1 MHLRFYLIIYHQ
13 GAAGHDVERCYAL
26 KKEVQKLLNSKELTF
41 ADPDHVAQNNPLPP
55 HGPVVNM
62 IQDCQEDACILYAC
76 DIKTPLV
83 PIHVKMCEVALFS
96 HDHEGCEVCSVDPR
110 GCMQVQ
116 NDVQGLLDKKEL
128 VVTKEIKSKSVCV
141 VTPIFRAR
149 RPLVINAN
157 STKPAGTPLVICV
170 PRPVPLSSQ
179 KAVPY
184 KYEGTILEPGSETT
198 SPSVVDNI
206 AESSQILRS
215 GRVLPVVV
223 QKSTSISIEETVKEQ
238 NTGKGRVG
246 EHPKEIDYEDAD
258 EILKLIKR
266 SEYRVVDQLLQTP
279 AKISIMSLLSSSG
292 AHRDA
297 LKKVLDQAFVDYDV
311 TLGQFESIVGNVTA
325 CNSLSF
331 SDEDLPAEGKKHNQA
346 LLISVLCIT
355 DSLSNVLIDTG
366 SALNVMPKS
375 TLDQL
380 TYSEALLRPSKVTVR
395 AFDGTRRSVYGEID
409 LPISVSPHEFQVT
422 FQVMEIQASFSCLL
436 GRPWIHDAGAVTST
450 LHQKLKFVSH
460 GKLITVSGESA
471 FLISNLSAF
480 SVIGGSSSDGS
491 SFQGFSAEGSVGKI
505 ETCMASLKDAQRVIQ
520 EGKTEVWGQ
529 LVELPE
535 NKRKEGVGFLNSRSG
550 KFDPTEGSFRSAGFI
565 HDSSEINAITDDAP
579 GGVAP
584 VFVTPGGAC
593 CNWIAMDIPSVI
605 PRSKLNISEPVEH
618 SNPMLPP
625 NFEVPVY
632 EAIVEDD
639 EEIPD
644 EIRWMLE
651 QERKTIQPHQ
661 EEVEIINL
669 GTEEDKKEIK
679 IGALLEVSV
688 KKRIIEL
695 LREYNEIFAWSYK
708 DMPGLDPDVVEHRL
722 PLKSECPLIDAGFL
736 VTSEYPQWLANIVPV
751 PKKDGKVRMCVDY
764 RDLNKASPKDNF
776 PLPHI
781 DVLVDN
787 TAKCKVFSFM
797 DGFSGYN
804 QIRMAPEDREKTS
817 FITPWGAFCYV
828 VMPFGLINAGATYQ
842 RGMTKIFH
850 DMIHKEI
857 EVYVDDMIIKSGTE
871 EEHVDQKGIEVDPD
885 KVRAIREM
893 PVPKT
898 EKQVRGFI
906 GDSIISPDL
915 SLT

>member
-1 MHLRFYLIIYHQ
+1 MTYGALLPSLLAQNLVHTLPPPRIPDPLPRWYRPELHCVYHQ

-96 HDHEGCEVCSVDPR
+96 HDHEACEVCSVDPR

-149 RPLVINAN
+149 RPLVINPN
-157 STKPAGTPLVICV
+157 SAKPAGTPLVICV
-170 PRPVPLSSQ
+170 PRPVPHSSQ
-179 KAVPY
+179 KAVSY
-184 KYEGTILEPGSETT
+184 KYEGTILEPGTETT

-215 GRVLPVVV
+215 GRVLPAVV
-223 QKSTSISIEETVKEQ
+223 QKSTNISVEEAVKER

-258 EILKLIKR
+258 KILKLIKR

-311 TLGQFESIVGNVTA
+311 TLGQFESIMGNVTA

-346 LLISVLCIT
+346 LLISVLCRT

-409 LPISVSPHEFQVT
+409 LPISVGPHEFQVT

-460 GKLITVSGESA
+460 GKLIAVSGESA

-491 SFQGFSAEGSVGKI
+491 SFQGFSAEGSV
-505 ETCMASLKDAQRVIQ
+505 
-520 EGKTEVWGQ
+520 
-529 LVELPE
+529 VELPE
-535 NKRKEGVGFLNSRSG
+535 NKRKEGIGFLNSRSG
-550 KFDPTEGSFRSAGFI
+550 MFDPTEGSFRSAGFI
-565 HDSSEINAITDDAP
+565 HDSPEINAITDDAP

-593 CNWIAMDIPSVI
+593 CNWIAVDIPSVI

-632 EAIVEDD
+632 EAIVEEDD
-639 EEIPD
+639 EIPD

-661 EEVEIINL
+661 EEIEIINL

-722 PLKSECPLIDAGFL
+722 PLKSECPPIDAGFL
-736 VTSEYPQWLANIVPV
+736 VTSEYPQWLANIVSV

-828 VMPFGLINAGATYQ
+828 
-842 RGMTKIFH
+842 
-850 DMIHKEI
+850 MI
-857 EVYVDDMIIKSGTE
+857 
-871 EEHVDQKGIEVDPD
+871 
-885 KVRAIREM
+885 
-893 PVPKT
+893 
-898 EKQVRGFI
+898 
-906 GDSIISPDL
+906 
-915 SLT
+915 